1 MAADLSGKDI
11 ALAQSTSQPG
21 RFDFDWVTSGP
32 NKGNPRMTND
42 RAHAVGTTIISWKR
56 GTRPGS
62 ETPEGGYYWDT
73 AGRRGTLLW
82 TILYDR
88 QATRSQLIAAAQ
100 DGGQQLVT
108 EKILTGL
115 QAEAQRKSPG
125 KWSLAVT
132 YTLPSG
138 QAQTLVL

>member
-11 ALAQSTSQPG
+11 ALAQSTSQQG
-21 RFDFDWVTSGP
+21 RFDFDWITSGP
-32 NKGNPRMTND
+32 SKGNPRMTND
-42 RAHAVGTTIISWKR
+42 RAHAVGTTLFSWKR

-62 ETPEGGYYWDT
+62 QTPEGGYYYDT

-88 QATRSQLIAAAQ
+88 QATRSELIAAAQ
-100 DGGQQLVT
+100 DGGQQLIQ
-108 EKILTGL
+108 EKILTAL
-115 QAEAQRKSPG
+115 QSEAQRRAPG
-125 KWSLAVT
+125 KWALSVN

-138 QAQTLVL
+138 QSLNLVL

>member
-11 ALAQSTSQPG
+11 ALKQSTSQQG
-21 RFDFDWVTSGP
+21 RFDFDWITSGP
-32 NKGNPRMTND
+32 GKGNPRMTND
-42 RAHAVGTTIISWKR
+42 RAHAVGTTLISWKR

-62 ETPEGGYYWDT
+62 QTPEGGYYWDV

-88 QATRSQLIAAAQ
+88 QSTRSQLIAAAQ

-108 EKILTGL
+108 EKIITSL

-125 KWSLAVT
+125 KWALGVT

-138 QAQTLVL
+138 TTLNLVL